1 MFFLIL
7 TIEPCATSPMNSVY
21 SFLSKWKNLLLLFC
35 LFILANVLL
44 GQFMPK
50 DHALDLMFAYSPDE
64 AYASLDQLSAEQRRL
79 YSFGLWALD
88 MPYLLIY
95 GLFFSGILIK
105 LWGRRGF
112 VWIPIS
118 IMIMDFFENILALN
132 ILYFL
137 PERHDSLAFLASI
150 FTTSK
155 WILVG
160 VLAIAVILGLF
171 YLMVSRFFSKESSV
185 KAGN

>member
-1 MFFLIL
+1 MTLS
-7 TIEPCATSPMNSVY
+7 IEPNVTSPMNSVY
-21 SFLSKWKNLLLLFC
+21 VFLSKWKNLLLLFC
-35 LFILANVLL
+35 LFVLANVLL

-50 DHALDLMFAYSPDE
+50 DHALDLMFAYSADD
-64 AYASLDQLSAEQRRL
+64 AYASLGQLDAEQRKL

-88 MPYLLIY
+88 MPYLFVY
-95 GLFFSGILIK
+95 GLFFSGVLIK

-132 ILYFL
+132 ILYYL

-155 WILVG
+155 WILIG
-160 VLAIAVILGLF
+160 ILALAVIFGLF
-171 YLMVSRFFSKESSV
+171 SFAGSKFLSKESS
-185 KAGN
+185 AEAPN